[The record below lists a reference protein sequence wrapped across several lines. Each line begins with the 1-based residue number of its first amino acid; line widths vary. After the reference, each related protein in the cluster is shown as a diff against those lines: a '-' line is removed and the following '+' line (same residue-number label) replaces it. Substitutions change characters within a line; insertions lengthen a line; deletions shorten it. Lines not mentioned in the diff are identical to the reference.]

1 MTQSNFNDVH
11 AFHEKYGLTTD
22 PDVGNSKWL
31 DFREKFMDEELAE
44 FKEARAKGDHAGMFD
59 ALLDLVYV
67 AMGTAD
73 GLGWPWQ
80 AGWDRVQAANM
91 SKVRAERD
99 GGNSKRGSGFDVV
112 KPAGWKAPDHTD
124 LVYPPRCPGC
134 QQSLADTGTGCRRG
148 VGVVVASGTPGREFR
163 EGIFCVK
170 PTALGAVT
178 VFYPDQDKS

>member
-1 MTQSNFNDVH
+1 MTKNTNFEDVQ

-22 PDVGNSKWL
+22 PNVGNDEWL
-31 DFREKFMDEELAE
+31 DFREKFMDEELTE
-44 FKEARAKGDHAGMFD
+44 FKEARRKGDKAGQFD

-99 GGNSKRGSGFDVV
+99 GANSKRGSGFDVV

-124 LVYPPRCPGC
+124 LVADTKPVCPGC
-134 QQSLADTGTGCRRG
+134 GRSLRDTSVGCRRG
-148 VGVVVASGTPGREFR
+148 VGVVTTPNGRKFD
-163 EGIFCVK
+163 EGVFCVAVD
-170 PTALGAVT
+170 PDGAQ
-178 VFYPDQDKS
+178 FYPDAS